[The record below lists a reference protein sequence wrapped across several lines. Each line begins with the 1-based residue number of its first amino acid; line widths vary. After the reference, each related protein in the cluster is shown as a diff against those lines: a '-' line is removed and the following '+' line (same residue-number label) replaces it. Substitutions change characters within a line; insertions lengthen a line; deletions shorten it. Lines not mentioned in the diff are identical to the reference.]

1 MVGFGFYRSYMEIGI
16 EQTVLESVAYRTW
29 VFCCL
34 SSKRKKKWGFAGDV
48 AIISTICESDKDL
61 RVPDADKG
69 LPVLEKRRLGTEP
82 SQVFWFVSS

>member
-34 SSKRKKKWGFAGDV
+34 SSKRKKRGFAGDV
-48 AIISTICESDKDL
+48 STD
-61 RVPDADKG
+61 
-69 LPVLEKRRLGTEP
+69 
-82 SQVFWFVSS
+82 